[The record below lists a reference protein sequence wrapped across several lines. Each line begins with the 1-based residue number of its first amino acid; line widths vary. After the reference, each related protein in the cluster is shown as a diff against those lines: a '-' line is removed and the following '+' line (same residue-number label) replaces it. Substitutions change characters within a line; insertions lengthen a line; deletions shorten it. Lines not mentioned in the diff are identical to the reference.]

1 MMQSGGKMKTRLM
14 ITIPAIVALSILT
27 VFVYDSIFLD
37 KVCQDSGGKRV
48 GDTCLAPIVMDPAKN
63 DPQSAINQSKI
74 KTMKP
79 NSMEYFYYP
88 NPEDITDRDVFQKF
102 ILIRLP
108 EELGG
113 DADDVSAFRAYS
125 ALSVGVHCQ
134 IKYWP
139 HEERK
144 RMEDPCWGSIY
155 RPIDGLM
162 IAGERPVVNNA
173 PVALPYLDLSIDGN
187 GSLHVEPPRWTLD
200 ENGVVGEGRDIS
212 LQQIHQGS
220 QVIVDS
226 YEQTNPNHPKIP
238 IDFAGQ
244 ILTQINPSSNI
255 VEALYHDFSSHDWYG
270 MTLYIRN
277 VSAQDQQHFLNLAK
291 HNSEFWQISETAI
304 RIWGSALDKNNEQ
317 SEGFREYNIEFIL
330 NGFKFTI
337 EGQDIDLMKK
347 AIVASYFPGND
358 YDDMFLVSSTVK

>member
-1 MMQSGGKMKTRLM
+1 M
-14 ITIPAIVALSILT
+14 IIGIVIIA
-27 VFVYDSIFLD
+27 SIFAVVAVDSVNLD
-37 KVCQDSGGKRV
+37 KICQDHGGIQV
-48 GDTCLAPIVMDPAKN
+48 GNTCITTISTTTTNSTKN
-63 DPQSAINQSKI
+63 DPQSTVSQSQI
-74 KTMKP
+74 KTMRP

-88 NPEDITDRDVFQKF
+88 NPEDSTNRDVFQKF
-102 ILIRLP
+102 VLIRLP

-144 RMEDPCWGSIY
+144 RMEDPCWGSMY

-162 IAGERPVVNNA
+162 IAGERPVVNNG
-173 PVALPYLDLSIDGN
+173 PTALPYLDLSVDEN
-187 GSLHVEPPRWTLD
+187 GSLYVESPKWTLN

-212 LQQIHQGS
+212 LQQIRQGS

-244 ILTQINPSSNI
+244 ILTQINPSSNR
-255 VEALYHDFSSHDWYG
+255 VEALYHDFHSGDWHG
-270 MTLYIRN
+270 ITIYIRN

-291 HNSEFWQISETAI
+291 FNSEFWQVNDTAI
-304 RIWGSALDKNNEQ
+304 RIWGSGLDENSKQ
-317 SEGFREYNIEFIL
+317 PEGFREYNIEFIL
-330 NGFKFTI
+330 DGFKFAI
-337 EGQDIDLMKK
+337 NGQNLELMKK
-347 AIVASYFPGND
+347 AIIAFYFPEND

>member
-1 MMQSGGKMKTRLM
+1 MKTRLLIM
-14 ITIPAIVALSILT
+14 VPVIIALSILA
-27 VFVYDSIFLD
+27 VLVYDSMILD
-37 KVCQDSGGKRV
+37 EICHDGGGKRI
-48 GDTCLAPIVMDPAKN
+48 GDTCLAPIAINSTKN
-63 DPQSAINQSKI
+63 DPQSAISPSQI

-88 NPEDITDRDVFQKF
+88 NPEDIINRDVFQKF
-102 ILIRLP
+102 VLIRLP

-113 DADDVSAFRAYS
+113 DSEDISAFRAYS

-162 IAGERPVVNNA
+162 IAGERPVVNNE
-173 PVALPYLDLSIDGN
+173 PVALPYLDLSIDED
-187 GSLHVEPPRWTLD
+187 GSLHVEPPKWALN
-200 ENGVVGEGRDIS
+200 ENGVVGEGRAIS
-212 LQQIHQGS
+212 IQQIRQSS

-244 ILTQINPSSNI
+244 ILTQINPSSNR
-255 VEALYHDFSSHDWYG
+255 VEALYHDFSSHDWDG
-270 MTLYIRN
+270 MTIHIRN

-291 HNSEFWQISETAI
+291 SNSEFWQMGDTTI
-304 RIWGSALDKNNEQ
+304 RIWGSALDENNEQ
-317 SEGFREYNIEFIL
+317 PEGFREYNIEFIL
-330 NGFKFTI
+330 NGFKI
-337 EGQDIDLMKK
+337 AINGQNMDLMKK
-347 AIVASYFPGND
+347 AIIVNYFPEND